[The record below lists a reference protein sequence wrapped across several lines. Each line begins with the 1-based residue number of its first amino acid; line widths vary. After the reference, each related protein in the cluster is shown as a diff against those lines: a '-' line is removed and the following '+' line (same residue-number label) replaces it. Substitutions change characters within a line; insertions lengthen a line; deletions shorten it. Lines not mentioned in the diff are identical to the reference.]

1 MTSTRSALAQLRAAN
16 PVITTRSPA
25 ATRSPAPH
33 RRSRVGLLVAATAGA
48 SAVALVV
55 VAVGLPQGAAT
66 PAAAAALDRA
76 ATAADITALDQQ
88 ARPEQYWRIT
98 TAGIQLAL
106 GPGSAGPADGESSS
120 VWLTRGTRVAYV
132 AVDGSRPSWYVD
144 SPTEVA
150 EVLFGEPPADATGGP
165 GQTWTTNLVPND
177 TAGSWQEPTQAWLAG
192 LPRAPDQLRDR
203 LYKDTR
209 GRGRSHDGE
218 VLVTIADALRSGVV
232 PADLR
237 AALFRVLETVPGV
250 DIVQRHADG
259 QISIGRLETRD
270 GQREEIIIDPA
281 TGSYVGERTIQV
293 QELGS
298 IPAGTVIEDVD
309 VTTTLVDQIPQQ
321 VRDHAK
327 LWTCTPDGMCGQ

>member
-1 MTSTRSALAQLRAAN
+1 MTSTRSAIAQLRTAN
-16 PVITTRSPA
+16 PVNTTHSPA

-33 RRSRVGLLVAATAGA
+33 RRSRVGLLVAATA
-48 SAVALVV
+48 AVTAGTLVA
-55 VAVGLPQGAAT
+55 VAVGLPHGAAT
-66 PAAAAALDRA
+66 PAAAAALDQA
-76 ATAADITALDQQ
+76 ATAADIPTVDQR

-106 GPGSAGPADGESSS
+106 GPGDAADADSNSA
-120 VWLTRGTRVAYV
+120 WLTRGTRVAYV
-132 AVDGSRPSWYVD
+132 AVDGSRPSWYND
-144 SPTEVA
+144 SPTNVA
-150 EVLFGEPPADATGGP
+150 EVLFGEPPADATSGP
-165 GQTWTTNLVPND
+165 GQTWTTNILPND
-177 TAGSWQEPTQAWLAG
+177 TTGSWQEPTQAWLAG
-192 LPRAPDQLRDR
+192 LPRNPDQLRDQ
-203 LYKDTR
+203 LYNDTR

-218 VLVTIADALRSGVV
+218 VLVNIADALRSGVV

-281 TGSYVGERTIQV
+281 TGAYVGERTIQV

-298 IPAGTVIEDVD
+298 IPAGTVIEDVN

-321 VRDHAK
+321 IRDHAE
-327 LWTCTPDGMCGQ
+327 LWTCTPDGVCGQ